1 MLLEL
6 RNNSTNHLKMTQ
18 KIPKKAYKQKEKRN
32 EAKKRQTALDLP
44 SIPKLSQS
52 LIKSLFKY
60 KMDEECG
67 LLIYASYFEN
77 INFPSSEAQELGNY
91 FEYKATGQL
100 PRDNHTPQAKLLKN
114 GNPSLPYAR
123 MDKQVEN
130 FQYLMKRLN
139 FDIEQTGFSF
149 TNPKYSGIADI
160 IGIDKNIKSKDVYKK
175 RIIIDLK
182 TSGLLN
188 DKWSEFG
195 WADESIEQKDNLLI
209 QAIHYK
215 ILAKYEWGIDDIPF
229 YFMVFSTKND
239 WEYKVFKINVD
250 EVTYQQHYANLLNAK
265 KYLDEQI
272 EKGFMAKPSLE
283 RCHTCPIKETCL
295 QSADIP
301 SIQEVYI

>member
-1 MLLEL
+1 
-6 RNNSTNHLKMTQ
+6 MTT
-18 KIPKKAYKQKEKRN
+18 KIPKKAYKEKEKRN
-32 EAKKRQTALDLP
+32 ELKKQQTTLDLP

-52 LIKSLFKY
+52 LVKSLFKY
-60 KMDEECG
+60 KMDNECG
-67 LLIYASYFEN
+67 LFIEALYFNN
-77 INFPSSEAQELGNY
+77 IIFPSSEAQELGNY

-100 PRDNHTPQAKLLKN
+100 PRANHLPKPKLLKN
-114 GNPSLPYAR
+114 GNPSLSYSR
-123 MDKQVEN
+123 MDKQVDN
-130 FQYLMKRLN
+130 FKYLMKRLN
-139 FDIEQTGFSF
+139 FEVEQTGFSF

-160 IGIDKNIKSKDVYKK
+160 IGFDNNIKTKDVYKK

-188 DKWSEFG
+188 DKWSEYG
-195 WADESIEQKDNLLI
+195 WADESIEEKDNLLI

-215 ILAKYEWGIDDIPF
+215 ILAKYEWGIDEIPF
-229 YFMVFSTKND
+229 YFMVFSSKND

-272 EKGFMAKPSLE
+272 QKGFKAKPSLE
-283 RCHTCPIKETCL
+283 RWHSCPMTNTCL

>member
-1 MLLEL
+1 
-6 RNNSTNHLKMTQ
+6 MTQ
-18 KIPKKAYKQKEKRN
+18 KIPKKAYKEKEKRN
-32 EAKKRQTALDLP
+32 KAKKKQTTLVLP

-52 LIKSLFKY
+52 LIKSLYKY
-60 KMDEECG
+60 KLGEECG
-67 LLIYASYFEN
+67 LLIEASYFN
-77 INFPSSEAQELGNY
+77 KVNFPSSEAQELGNY

-100 PRDNHTPQAKLLKN
+100 PRDNHTPEAKLLKN
-114 GNPSLPYAR
+114 GNPSLPFAR

-130 FQYLMKRLN
+130 YKYLMKRMN
-139 FDIEQTGFSF
+139 FEVEQTGFSF

-160 IGIDKNIKSKDVYKK
+160 IAFDKNIKSKDVYKK

-188 DKWSEFG
+188 DKWSEYG
-195 WADESIEQKDNLLI
+195 WANESIEEKDNLLI

-229 YFMVFSTKND
+229 YFMVFSSKND

-250 EVTYQQHYANLLNAK
+250 EVTYQQHYANLLNAQN
-265 KYLDEQI
+265 YLDEQI
-272 EKGFMAKPSLE
+272 QKGFRANPSLE
-283 RCHTCPIKETCL
+283 KCHSCPMTDTCL